1 VTKDLDA
8 LTKIV
13 KETRE
18 SLGMAQEDPILR
30 KITKESMIENS
41 LNLSCYSKEESK
53 NVDLSSTMD
62 NNCTSNS
69 WMLLIL
75 ICKKLKFM
83 IEQTY
88 NIEKL
93 LENNSYMTKEMQY
106 YADIYEIEYSLRQG
120 AYKSDLESIARN
132 LDQII
137 ADLAVRYFKNKNLG
151 YKKYGSGTLTPKSH
165 KSNILLQLEY
175 LKYIN
180 VSNLNNTDVSLVL
193 PNWTLESTSVY
204 DSQILWT
211 QSNSVS
217 LYQKLP

>member
-1 VTKDLDA
+1 
-8 LTKIV
+8 
-13 KETRE
+13 
-18 SLGMAQEDPILR
+18 
-30 KITKESMIENS
+30 
-41 LNLSCYSKEESK
+41 
-53 NVDLSSTMD
+53 
-62 NNCTSNS
+62 
-69 WMLLIL
+69 MLLIL

-132 LDQII
+132 LDQIVS
-137 ADLAVRYFKNKNLG
+137 DLAARYFKSKNSE
-151 YKKYGSGTLTPKSH
+151 YKKYGTAPNPILH
-165 KSNILLQLEY
+165 KSNILFQLEY

-180 VSNLNNTDVSLVL
+180 TNDMNSADVSLVL
-193 PNWTLESTSVY
+193 PNLALESNSVY
-204 DSQILWT
+204 DSQVLST